1 MGDGTLPDDLDKIVS
16 ESIESIVKSYSR
28 PENKILYLTEG
39 DVVASLYSILRDRLK
54 GVEDVTVHSQLR
66 PYDARSKEVR
76 VIGEREKKMQWKT
89 QSRANDGSIVDIIVI
104 DSDESYWK
112 DACRKAKK
120 DQGSRKLKYWRIVS
134 YPVKAFR
141 AAIEVKVKVRSNFSG
156 IRRDVKKLE
165 TLKEADSD
173 CLLFLVVLDRRAS
186 VEDLD
191 EVKRGI
197 GDESRVRVHTT

>member
-1 MGDGTLPDDLDKIVS
+1 
-16 ESIESIVKSYSR
+16 
-28 PENKILYLTEG
+28 
-39 DVVASLYSILRDRLK
+39 
-54 GVEDVTVHSQLR
+54 
-66 PYDARSKEVR
+66 
-76 VIGEREKKMQWKT
+76 MQWKT